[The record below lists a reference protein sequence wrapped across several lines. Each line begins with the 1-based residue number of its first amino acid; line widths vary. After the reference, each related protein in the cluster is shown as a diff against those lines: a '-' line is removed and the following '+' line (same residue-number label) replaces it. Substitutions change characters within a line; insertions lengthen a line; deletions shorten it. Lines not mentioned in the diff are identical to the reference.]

1 MSAFGIPLQ
10 TGSGQ
15 QCMLASQGAETSA
28 ACIFAHINLQ
38 ILYPYV
44 VIYRAGTVP
53 GLQVA
58 QHLWYSEVRINSLH
72 VHYLTEYVIHFNV
85 NGSLTDCWC
94 LAVISTFSE
103 M

>member
-1 MSAFGIPLQ
+1 MSAFGIPLT

-15 QCMLASQGAETSA
+15 QCMPSSQGAERSA

-53 GLQVA
+53 GLQVRGS
-58 QHLWYSEVRINSLH
+58 HNTVTVFRGLEV
-72 VHYLTEYVIHFNV
+72 Y
-85 NGSLTDCWC
+85 
-94 LAVISTFSE
+94 